1 MARTGVGVWL
11 AVTALV
17 APPQPQDVVAASDA
31 GGHVGQTKIV
41 CADVTAVRRDGSDTI
56 LELFAAPAPPVF
68 IVVSSKAR
76 KLFVPAFDTAAL
88 RWNVCGRGK
97 IEKKDDG
104 FRIKIDDGLLMRA
117 IERPPAGRS
126 GFAEGV
132 ASASSPGIV
141 RPQVVRQPNPKYT
154 PNGMKAKM
162 QGNIEMEGVVQTD
175 GTIGDVR
182 VVKSLD
188 ALFGLDTEAMKAF
201 REWRFKP
208 ATRDGQPI
216 AVVVTVE
223 MSFRLH

>member
-1 MARTGVGVWL
+1 MARTGVGAWL

-17 APPQPQDVVAASDA
+17 AAPQPQDVVAASDA
-31 GGHVGQTKIV
+31 GAHVGQTKIV
-41 CADVTAVRRDGSDTI
+41 CADVTAVRRDGHDTI
-56 LELFAAPAPPVF
+56 LELVAAPASPVL

-76 KLFVPAFDTAAL
+76 QLFIPAFETAVL

-104 FRIKIDDGLLMRA
+104 LRIKIDDGLLLRA
-117 IERPPAGRS
+117 IERAPAGRT

-132 ASASSPGIV
+132 PSASGPGIV
-141 RPQVVRQPNPKYT
+141 APQVGRRPNPKYT
-154 PNGMKAKM
+154 PNGMKAKI
-162 QGNIEMEGVVQTD
+162 QGNIEMQGVVHID
-175 GTIGDVR
+175 GTVGDVR

-188 ALFGLDTEAMKAF
+188 PLFGLDAEAVKAF
-201 REWRFKP
+201 KEWRFTP